1 MMAEEIKQEKE
12 VILKEVISFEGY
24 KKRVFDCLLKYQN
37 YTIQEAENL
46 MKEYEEELPDFY
58 EENCKPEVAASGM
71 AMRYL

>member
-1 MMAEEIKQEKE
+1 MAEIKPEKE
-12 VILKEVISFEGY
+12 VIPKETISLEDY
-24 KKRVFDCLLKYQN
+24 KKRVYECLLKYQHR
-37 YTIQEAENL
+37 TIQAAENL